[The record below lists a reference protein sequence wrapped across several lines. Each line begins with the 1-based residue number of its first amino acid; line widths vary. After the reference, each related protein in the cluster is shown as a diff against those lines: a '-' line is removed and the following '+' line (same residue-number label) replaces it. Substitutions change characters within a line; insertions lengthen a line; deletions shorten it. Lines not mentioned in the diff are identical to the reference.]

1 MKKAGWGLALLF
13 ALTTM
18 GTGIAAAKDQTFSGE
33 IMDSSCADMGSHA
46 MMLKGHGMAGKEND
60 PAAKKMCTL
69 DCVKAG
75 AKSSFSMRNRRRCIN
90 WMIRQSQSIS
100 AEKTS
105 RLWELLIRPRKPFT
119 SPR

>member
-46 MMLKGHGMAGKEND
+46 MMLKGHGTRWHHTRSLWRSAPTG
-60 PAAKKMCTL
+60 
-69 DCVKAG
+69 
-75 AKSSFSMRNRRRCIN
+75 SR
-90 WMIRQSQSIS
+90 RQSWSNV
-100 AEKTS
+100 
-105 RLWELLIRPRKPFT
+105 W
-119 SPR
+119 